1 MALTRLE
8 TPAIKD
14 LAVTTEKLASDA
26 VTSAKIAPDTI
37 TLSDVNTEVEE
48 TGIAYSIVF
57 GG

>member
-14 LAVTTEKLASDA
+14 LAVTNSKLAGDA
-26 VTSAKIAPDTI
+26 VTSEKIAPDTI
-37 TLSDVNTEVEE
+37 TVADVNTEVEE

-57 GG
+57 G

>member
-8 TPAIKD
+8 TDAIENES
-14 LAVTTEKLASDA
+14 VTEAKIATNA

-37 TLSDVNTEVEE
+37 TLQDVATEVEE

>member
-1 MALTRLE
+1 MALTKLE

-14 LAVTTEKLASDA
+14 LAVTTEKLANDA

-37 TLSDVNTEVEE
+37 TLQDVNTEVEE